1 MVNVPFNLIY
11 YLGYNKFTFIQML
24 FIIYSAEIKLF
35 EFYKFVKY
43 KNGDLKLINEINYFI
58 PVSIRTS
65 QL

>member
-1 MVNVPFNLIY
+1 
-11 YLGYNKFTFIQML
+11 ML

-43 KNGDLKLINEINYFI
+43 KNGDLKSINEINYFI